1 MHKVLLLPGDG
12 QGPEAVETAGRILS
26 NATDQV
32 DVVTGSIG
40 ASAYEKCGE
49 FLPLDT
55 IDQVSRAPVVIAGP
69 TEVTA
74 EGDNARNPL
83 LTLLAQLDLYAR
95 SRTFRTLADGLGI
108 PGVDLTIW
116 GSIMNPQV
124 DITETPD
131 VDGITLSK
139 YIHSDCYV
147 RMLNAALSDMEADH
161 IGSTV
166 CIARDDLFPKSS
178 RAFYEMFD
186 ALFQNGRHENI
197 RNWATRTIMDPTRDR
212 FAVVADLYV
221 AVAESIAAGVTGG
234 NRLTPTKLVGDGRSI
249 IFIGDLDQRDT
260 DTSTVCAVSA
270 AAEALKTLGLTE
282 EHDRVVQ
289 ALRDTLASGE
299 RAADI
304 GGTLS
309 SSEFTDRV
317 VSRL

>member
-12 QGPEAVETAGRILS
+12 QGPEAVTAAGRILS

-32 DVVTGSIG
+32 DIVIGDIGS
-40 ASAYEKCGE
+40 SAYEKCGE
-49 FLPLDT
+49 FLPFDT

-69 TEVTA
+69 AEVAA
-74 EGDNARNPL
+74 EGDSARNPL
-83 LTLLAQLDLYAR
+83 MTLLAQLDLYAR
-95 SRTFRTLADGLGI
+95 SRTFRTLADGLGS
-108 PGVDLTIW
+108 PEVDLTIW

-166 CIARDDLFPKSS
+166 CIARDDLFPESS
-178 RAFYEMFD
+178 RSFYEMFD
-186 ALFQNGRHENI
+186 TLFQNGRHENI
-197 RNWATRTIMDPTRDR
+197 RGWATRTIMDPTRDR

-221 AVAESIAAGVTGG
+221 AVAESIAAGITGG

-270 AAEALKTLGLTE
+270 AAEALKSLGLTE

-289 ALRDTLASGE
+289 ALRDALASGE
-299 RAADI
+299 RTADI